1 MLATEVT
8 SSTEHELVWKQRLK
22 YTLAGIHLS
31 KPVDSLISL
40 TLEGEEPNEKVVY
53 HKDMW
58 NEKDYS
64 HEGLG
69 AVIKKLN
76 G

>member
-1 MLATEVT
+1 LT
-8 SSTEHELVWKQRLK
+8 WKQRQR
-22 YTLAGIHLS
+22 YTFAGVQVS
-31 KPVDSLISL
+31 KTVDSLVSL
-40 TLEGEEPNEKVVY
+40 KLERQGDDEKVVY

-69 AVIKKLN
+69 ALMKKLN

>member
-1 MLATEVT
+1 
-8 SSTEHELVWKQRLK
+8 
-22 YTLAGIHLS
+22 
-31 KPVDSLISL
+31 VDSLVSL
-40 TLEGEEPNEKVVY
+40 KLEGSEPDEKVVY

-58 NEKDYS
+58 NENDYS

-69 AVIKKLN
+69 AVFKRLN